1 MKRKKI
7 IVLGFMGGMPIAGVI
22 WQHIHYIVGL
32 QRLGHEV
39 TYVEDTLNYPYDPVA
54 FNISD
59 DYSYATQTLQRLAK
73 EHGFEG
79 RWAYCARFKESTE
92 IAGLSLTELRTLYK
106 EADCALNICGSHD
119 MNDDLRTIQNLIY
132 VESDPGVEQ
141 IKIDQGESETID
153 YLKEHHHLFTFGENI
168 GTPAFVVPTH
178 DFQWLPTRQP
188 VVTDLWCAGVE
199 AQEPDPVALFTTI
212 CNWSTSGKK
221 DIVWKDSNYLW
232 SKSLEFLRFIEAPKL
247 SGEPFEMATDIKKE
261 EELELF
267 RKNDWKLVLP
277 HDLSV
282 DWNGYRDYIRNS
294 KGEFTC
300 AKDQYIRLNTG
311 WFSDR
316 TACYL
321 AAGRPVITQETGF
334 TAHYGGKE
342 GLLTFSTMEELMDA
356 VAAIRADYKKH
367 SRAALEIAREV
378 FEAEKVLASLLE
390 RAGV

>member
-1 MKRKKI
+1 MSRKKI

-39 TYVEDTLNYPYDPVA
+39 YYVEDTSNYPYNPVA
-54 FNISD
+54 FDINA
-59 DYSYATQTLQRLAK
+59 DYSYAAQTLGKLA
-73 EHGFEG
+73 ETYGFQG
-79 RWAYCARFKESTE
+79 RWSYCARYKDPLES
-92 IAGLSLTELRTLYK
+92 AGMSHADLIQLYK
-106 EADCALNICGSHD
+106 DADCALNICGSHD
-119 MNDDLRTIQNLIY
+119 LNDELRTIRHLIY

-141 IKIDQGESETID
+141 IKIDKGESETID
-153 YLKEHHHLFTFGENI
+153 YLKEHRHLFTFGENI
-168 GTPAFVVPTH
+168 GTPAFAVPTH
-178 DFQWLPTRQP
+178 GLNWLTTRQP
-188 VVTDLWCAGVE
+188 VVTDLWCPTTE
-199 AQEPDPVALFTTI
+199 APAPNPEALFTTI

-221 DIVWKDSNYLW
+221 DIVWRDSNYLW

-261 EELELF
+261 DERELF
-267 RKNDWKLVLP
+267 EKNDWRLVLP

-282 DWNGYRDYIRNS
+282 DWNGYRDYIRDS
-294 KGEFTC
+294 RGEFTC
-300 AKDQYIRLNTG
+300 AKDQYVRLNTG

-334 TAHYGGKE
+334 TSYYGGKE
-342 GLLTFSTMEELMDA
+342 GLLSFSSMEEIVEG

-367 SRAALEIAREV
+367 SRAALEIAREI
-378 FEAEKVLASLLE
+378 FEAEKVLKSLLD